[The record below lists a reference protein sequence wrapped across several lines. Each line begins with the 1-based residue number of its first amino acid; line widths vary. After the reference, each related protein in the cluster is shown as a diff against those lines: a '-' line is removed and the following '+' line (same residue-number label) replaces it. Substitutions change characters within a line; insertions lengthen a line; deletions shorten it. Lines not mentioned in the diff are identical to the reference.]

1 MVDGFLS
8 GVFGHGLRREMGG
21 EAFFLGNL
29 VPVRGAAFLAAD
41 GEDSAE
47 LGRMVSI
54 TFRVVR
60 EDVAYLVDCG
70 CDVAVFGLDG
80 REFARVDED
89 VTVASDSPAS
99 GPGAGSGKTCP
110 GGRRTAAK
118 RENVGG
124 FTGRGCAVRILARAA
139 SKDAVGCV
147 PGAVSRHPGEGRGD
161 EGSPEGGTFGIHRL

>member
-41 GEDSAE
+41 GENSAE
-47 LGRMVSI
+47 LGRVVPV

-60 EDVAYLVDCG
+60 EDVAYLVDG
-70 CDVAVFGLDG
+70 DGDVAVFGLDG
-80 REFARVDED
+80 REFARVDEH
-89 VTVASDSPAS
+89 VPVAPDSFPAS
-99 GPGAGSGKTCP
+99 GPGAGFGKTCP

-124 FTGRGCAVRILARAA
+124 FTGRGFVVRILARAA
-139 SKDAVGCV
+139 RFCTS
-147 PGAVSRHPGEGRGD
+147 
-161 EGSPEGGTFGIHRL
+161 